1 MFMSHERYRDWLEE
15 ALDDYF
21 AARDLYNLRRY
32 SKAAFFSHQAC
43 EKALKALL
51 IKRAKRYSPVHSVL
65 KLMEEVK
72 RVIDVPEEL
81 VWKAQ
86 YLDRFFIPT
95 RYPNAWPSG
104 PPHKHYTQEDAE
116 RALEYAGEVL
126 EFVKRKIE
134 GDNE

>member
-1 MFMSHERYRDWLEE
+1 
-15 ALDDYF
+15 
-21 AARDLYNLRRY
+21 
-32 SKAAFFSHQAC
+32 
-43 EKALKALL
+43 
-51 IKRAKRYSPVHSVL
+51 
-65 KLMEEVK
+65 
-72 RVIDVPEEL
+72 VPEEL

-104 PPHKHYTQEDAE
+104 PPHKHYTQEDAA